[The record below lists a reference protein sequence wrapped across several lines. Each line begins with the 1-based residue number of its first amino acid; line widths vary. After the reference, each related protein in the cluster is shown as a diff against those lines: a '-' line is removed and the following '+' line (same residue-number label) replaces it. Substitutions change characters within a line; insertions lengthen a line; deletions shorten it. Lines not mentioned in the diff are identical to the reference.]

1 MEKDEK
7 EYTGDYCKFLE
18 SEIVQGIYHRF
29 CLNQRMHEINKVKN
43 NKKLPCIGA
52 RCGLAVLDKENN
64 QGKADY
70 VHDLDTVSKLSK

>member
-1 MEKDEK
+1 MEQDEK
-7 EYTGDYCKFLE
+7 ERDGDYCKFFE
-18 SEIVQGIYHRF
+18 SEIVQGICHEF

-43 NKKLPCIGA
+43 KKNLPCISNW
-52 RCGLAVLDKENN
+52 CGLAVLDKENN